1 MKRESKALA
10 RYRMNRAKATFKDG
24 LVLLKQGSPNGA
36 IGRFY
41 YAAFHAARALLA
53 TKELDASRHTGVIKL
68 FSQHFVKPGLVFPE
82 TAKVLSRSFEK
93 RLDSEYE
100 DYVSF
105 SKKEKSRLG
114 MKSVSLSR
122 LVKRRWRIF
131 NQWIFVRAIM
141 PPLTCSVCPLYRGPS
156 SLTKKATPSSLI

>member
-1 MKRESKALA
+1 MDRA
-10 RYRMNRAKATFKDG
+10 RASFKDG
-24 LVLLKQGSPNGA
+24 LVLLKEGSPNGA

-53 TKELDASRHTGVIKL
+53 TKGLDASRHTGVIKL
-68 FSQHFVKPGLVFPE
+68 FSQHFVKTGLVFSE

-105 SKKEKSRLG
+105 NKEEAE
-114 MKSVSLSR
+114 
-122 LVKRRWRIF
+122 
-131 NQWIFVRAIM
+131 QVRDEVRDFIQACEKT
-141 PPLTCSVCPLYRGPS
+141 LAGYL
-156 SLTKKATPSSLI
+156 

>member
-1 MKRESKALA
+1 VKKESEALA
-10 RYRMNRAKATFKDG
+10 RYRMKRARETFKDG
-24 LVLLKQGSPNGA
+24 LLLLEQGSPNGA
-36 IGRFY
+36 ISRFY

-68 FSQHFVKPGLVFPE
+68 FSQHFVKSGLILAA

-105 SKKEKSRLG
+105 SKEEAEHVRDEVREFMRACEKALAD
-114 MKSVSLSR
+114 
-122 LVKRRWRIF
+122 
-131 NQWIFVRAIM
+131 NE
-141 PPLTCSVCPLYRGPS
+141 
-156 SLTKKATPSSLI
+156 